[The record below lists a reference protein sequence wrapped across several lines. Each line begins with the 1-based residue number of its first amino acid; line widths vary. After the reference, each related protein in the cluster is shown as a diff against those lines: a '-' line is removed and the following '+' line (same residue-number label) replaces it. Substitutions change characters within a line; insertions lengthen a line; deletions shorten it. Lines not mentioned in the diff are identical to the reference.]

1 MRGLSMKENQEKTI
15 KFNFTDMKWE
25 GLTVEQ
31 IQLWE
36 HLYPD
41 VDVVKVLKVD
51 MIRWFDLKATFGNV
65 HKVARKKNFKAFICN
80 WLKREQLKGVGIL

>member
-1 MRGLSMKENQEKTI
+1 MKI
-15 KFNFTDMKWE
+15 KFDFATMSWQ

-41 VDVVKVLKVD
+41 IDVIHVLKYD
-51 MIRWFDLKATFGNV
+51 MPQWLD
-65 HKVARKKNFKAFICN
+65 KKNGTKKVQKKNYKAFICN
-80 WLKREQLKGVGIL
+80 WLRRAQEAAL